1 MAGNRGLR
9 ARQVRRFEQHLR
21 GTCPDHKCLVHLTP
35 ELLALADLLISHYG
49 HGEQD
54 EEKWLPSRSKTA
66 NAVSGTI
73 RNFPQWA
80 AEIEAAPQQDK
91 RVVTTSQGIGNGPPE
106 PGEGSALD
114 RPSQENPHFA
124 NMTQQPPRR
133 LLRGLP
139 LLWHKRLQARMDMTK
154 QSMLLPI
161 PLTAPAVPALSMG
174 SVQLADAETGA
185 NKAGAV
191 VRQTGPYPPG
201 YLNFLALKTKAKRR
215 GGQDD

>member
-73 RNFPQWA
+73 RTFPQWA
-80 AEIEAAPQQDK
+80 AEVEAAPQQDK
-91 RVVTTSQGIGNGPPE
+91 RVVTTSQGIVNGPPE
-106 PGEGSALD
+106 PGEAASPTPPQGVAPTMAQETAGEDGHDEIVHVTADPVDGIALST
-114 RPSQENPHFA
+114 SQ
-124 NMTQQPPRR
+124 
-133 LLRGLP
+133 
-139 LLWHKRLQARMDMTK
+139 
-154 QSMLLPI
+154 
-161 PLTAPAVPALSMG
+161 APAVPALSMG

-185 NKAGAV
+185 NKTGAV

-201 YLNFLALKTKAKRR
+201 YLNLLALKTKAKRR